1 MNPKVNGGKRTLRK
15 SRGKKA
21 NNKSRRNRRRTAK
34 TVAEKDLN
42 TLMKGGSGA
51 ATHGVNVH
59 GSHDQQF
66 ARGGGATPLAP
77 APVPATPAPEAVQNG
92 GKGKKSKRTSSKK
105 KSY

>member
-34 TVAEKDLN
+34 TVAEKVLN

-66 ARGGGATPLAP
+66 ANAGGAPP
-77 APVPATPAPEAVQNG
+77 VAPVPAPATPAPEAVQNG
-92 GKGKKSKRTSSKK
+92 GKRKKSKRTSSKK
-105 KSY
+105 KRC